1 MLIEKKAK
9 KLIFTLIICFSCCL
23 VAIAETPTKTQVKQN
38 GIFSNYFN
46 KAKILSSSYKTK
58 LEKKYFEERLK
69 KTPNDIELLKT
80 YAIFLKDHQYY
91 NESIKI
97 YKQLTTLT
105 KNEDYKKDIEGIKS
119 LRNAQKKDKLFSYYI
134 DEAKKHESQGNI
146 VKANED
152 YLKAQ
157 TIYPERYETKFGLA
171 KTYCWLNKPKL
182 AIQNYKDLLKVSPKN
197 IDLLEAY
204 AKCLIDNKDY
214 SQAKEI
220 YKTLLASTKNEKYK
234 QNLQD
239 IIALE
244 KGYAPAQNKPELA
257 KSTIEDK
264 VYLDYIKQAQK
275 YESQGKIAKANEYY
289 LKAQKRVPNRFEAR
303 FGLAKT
309 YGWLKQN
316 KLALSYYK
324 DLLKES
330 PKNPDLLTEYNKF
343 LKETKKYKSPQT
355 KPQQNYQQQN
365 INTEKDKT
373 FLSYIKKAQTYET
386 QGNTAK
392 ANEYYLKSEKIYPS
406 RYEVKFG
413 LAKTYG
419 WLHKDKLALKYY
431 QELLTQTPN
440 NIDLLGA
447 YANYLKDSKEYS
459 ESMDIYNELLAKTK
473 DEKYKANIAEIF
485 FLQKDYKTSLDLY
498 FELYKQDHNNPKI
511 QKAIALL
518 YFVSGDFEK
527 SIDFYQKYLAQKSDN
542 SDSESILNY
551 GKSLFYSKQIQSAKQ
566 ILENYVCAYPKDV
579 EGLSTLADIYMA
591 TKETQKAAELINRG
605 LLIDPNNVKLQIQVA
620 RIDIQAKNYCRAKSI
635 LLNLLA
641 IEPGNVDVLENL
653 GDINFYTSDFNM
665 ALRYFQ
671 CIPDYDK
678 NPRLIYK
685 IAQCY
690 HYNKNYAIAQ
700 NLYRLLLCD
709 PEFSNK
715 SKIGLAEIQIS
726 KNKPEK
732 AIKILNNVLANDP
745 ENVQAKKNLGISYF
759 SMGDN
764 LKSIKILKA
773 LPKDDSD
780 VTYNLAKAYNKIERN
795 DVALDLL
802 ENNPQENAKTLKGEI
817 KMQTKPAIAP
827 TYEAYYEAPNNGSA
841 NAGKY
846 QKAGG
851 TIYLYIKPNLR
862 TTITSLAAQYSNIT
876 NIVSTTAI
884 INTVGLEGQ
893 LNDHFGF
900 KSSFGAEAFSNGG
913 AIFLGSAIAKY
924 TPNDYI
930 SCTSGYIR
938 SLDEID
944 SYMSAAGVVPSVGP
958 FANQLVGRIID
969 NKYMLFNIGLKLPHK
984 SYAYGGMNVGNKY
997 GNNSASNFYKE
1008 IMWGLG
1014 KLFYSAAENKPINQA
1029 LIGYDF
1035 YYTGYNE
1042 DMSGFGGANLDFN
1055 PIGSDGQAITPFSGF
1070 PGTGGYFSP
1079 TFFIANKIPITLKG
1093 TFRETKLKY
1102 ILSAFIGTQTIQGQ
1116 IGLLGPSGGPS
1127 NFVTTPYFGYSVGLT
1142 YNEKG
1147 RYGWGFYYTFNNYMS
1162 VAQHLL
1168 RANLLV
1174 RF

>member
-1 MLIEKKAK
+1 M
-9 KLIFTLIICFSCCL
+9 
-23 VAIAETPTKTQVKQN
+23 AETPIKTAEKQN
-38 GIFSNYFN
+38 KPFLNFPNYFE
-46 KAKILSSSYKTK
+46 KAKNLGSSYKTK

-69 KTPNDIELLKT
+69 KTPNDVELVKT
-80 YAIFLKDHQYY
+80 YAKFLKDHQYY
-91 NESIKI
+91 NEAQKI
-97 YKQLTTLT
+97 YKRLIKLT
-105 KNEDYKKDIEGIKS
+105 KNDSYK
-119 LRNAQKKDKLFSYYI
+119 RNIDETKALQRNQTKDKLFSYYI
-134 DEAKKHESQGNI
+134 NEAKKHESQGDI

-157 TIYPERYETKFGLA
+157 KIYPERYEVKFGLA

-182 AIQNYKDLLKVSPKN
+182 AIQNYKDLLKQSPKN
-197 IDLLEAY
+197 IDLLDAY
-204 AKCLIDNKDY
+204 AGCLKDTKDY

-234 QNLQD
+234 NNIEE

-257 KSTIEDK
+257 KSPAEDK
-264 VYLDYIKQAQK
+264 AYLNYIKQAQK
-275 YESQGKIAKANEYY
+275 YESQGKIAEANEYY
-289 LKAQKRVPNRFEAR
+289 LKAQKIVPNRFEAR

-324 DLLKES
+324 DLLKEA
-330 PKNPDLLTEYNKF
+330 PKNPALLIEYNKF
-343 LKETKKYKSPQT
+343 LKEIKKYKSPQT
-355 KPQQNYQQQN
+355 KPQPKQNYPQQN
-365 INTEKDKT
+365 VNAEKDKT
-373 FLSYIKKAQTYET
+373 FLSYIKEAQAYET
-386 QGNTAK
+386 QGDTAK
-392 ANEYYLKSEKIYPS
+392 ANEYYIKAEKIYPS

-431 QELLTQTPN
+431 QELLAQSPEN
-440 NIDLLGA
+440 VDLLGA
-447 YANYLKDSKEYS
+447 YANYLKDNKQYS
-459 ESMDIYNELLAKTK
+459 ESMDIYNKLLAKTK
-473 DEKYKANIAEIF
+473 DENYKANIAEIF
-485 FLQKDYKTSLDLY
+485 FLQKDYKTSLELY
-498 FELYKQDHNNPKI
+498 FDIYKKDRNNLEI

-527 SIDFYQKYLAQKSDN
+527 SIDFYQKYLAQKSNKADP
-542 SDSESILNY
+542 ESILNY
-551 GKSLFYSKQIQSAKQ
+551 GKSLFYSKQIQPAKQ
-566 ILENYVCAYPKDV
+566 IIEDYVCTYPKDV
-579 EGLSTLADIYMA
+579 EGISTLADIYMA
-591 TKETQKAAELINRG
+591 TKETPKAIELINRG
-605 LLIDPNNVKLQIQVA
+605 LLIEPNNVKLQIQVA
-620 RIDIQAKNYCRAKSI
+620 RIDIQAKNYCRAKNI

-641 IEPGNVDVLENL
+641 IEPGNVDILENL

-685 IAQCY
+685 IAQSY
-690 HYNKNYAIAQ
+690 HYGKNQEIAQ
-700 NLYRLLLCD
+700 VLYRQLLCD

-715 SKIGLAEIQIS
+715 AKIGLAEIQIE

-732 AIKILNNVLANDP
+732 AIRILNNVLANDP

-764 LKSIKILKA
+764 LKSIKILDA

-780 VTYNLAKAYNKIERN
+780 VTYNLAKAYNKIERK
-795 DVALDLL
+795 DLALDLL

-817 KMQTKPAIAP
+817 KMQIRPAIAP
-827 TYEAYYEAPNNGSA
+827 TYEAYYEAPSNGSA

-851 TIYLYIKPNLR
+851 VIYLYLKPNLR
-862 TTITSLAAQYSNIT
+862 TVITSLAAQYSNIT
-876 NIVSTTAI
+876 NIASTTAI
-884 INTVGLEGQ
+884 INTIGLEGQ
-893 LNDHFGF
+893 LTDHLGF
-900 KSSFGAEAFSNGG
+900 QSSFGAEAFSNGG

-1014 KLFYSAAENKPINQA
+1014 KLLYSAAENKPINQA
-1029 LIGYDF
+1029 LLGYDF

-1042 DMSGFGGANLDFN
+1042 DMSGFGGANLDFS
-1055 PIGSDGQAITPFSGF
+1055 PVGSDGQAVTPFGGF

-1079 TFFIANKIPITLKG
+1079 TFFIANKFPLTLKG

-1102 ILSAFIGTQTIQGQ
+1102 ILSGYIGTQTIQGQ
-1116 IGLLGPSGGPS
+1116 VGLLGGSPTGRSE
-1127 NFVTTPYFGYSVGLT
+1127 FVTVPYFGYSVGLI

-1147 RYGWGFYYTFNNYMS
+1147 RYGWGFYYSFNNYMS

-1168 RANLLV
+1168 RANLLI